1 MRILLTSNRGAGHL
15 GPLFPFARSF
25 LDAGHDVV
33 LAAPASQREMVEAA
47 GVPFHPL
54 PEPPQDQIDDVQRA
68 FPQLTNMEAGERMM
82 QQVFAGIMA
91 QASLPELLRL
101 LAARRPAVV
110 LREPTEYAGLLAAER
125 LAVPHGRIALMA
137 HAAETWAVP
146 LVAPVLDRHRERL
159 GTRYDPFGSQIARAP
174 YLTVL
179 PEAMEDPADTG
190 SDHALRFREE
200 QPAARPLPNWWGD
213 DDRPLVYATYGS
225 VVPTLPGFEPLFRAT
240 AAALGAL
247 PVRALFTVGN
257 DVDLAA
263 LGPVPANVHVERWVP
278 QADVMPHAAAMIS
291 HGGAGTTRMALAAG
305 VPAVVVPAIA
315 DQPRNAER
323 VAQLGAGIG
332 FGGAEEAMS
341 GLEDAVR
348 RLVED
353 PSYRAA
359 ARAVADEVSA
369 LPPVS
374 AAAAALTGWLRP
386 ARAA

>member
-1 MRILLTSNRGAGHL
+1 MTSSWPRRG
-15 GPLFPFARSF
+15 
-25 LDAGHDVV
+25 
-33 LAAPASQREMVEAA
+33 SQREMVEAA

-54 PEPPQDQIDDVQRA
+54 PEPPQDQIDEVQRP
-68 FPQLTNMEAGERMM
+68 FREISHEEAGHRMM

-91 QASLPELLRL
+91 QASLPELVRM

-125 LAVPHGRIALMA
+125 LAVPHGRIGIMA
-137 HAAETWAVP
+137 HATETWSLP

-159 GTRYDPFGSQIARAP
+159 GTRYDPFGRQISRSA
-174 YLTVL
+174 YLTVV
-179 PEAMEDPADTG
+179 PEAMEDPADVG
-190 SDHALRFREE
+190 PEHALRFREE
-200 QPAARPLPNWWGD
+200 QPAARPLPAWWRD
-213 DDRPLVYATYGS
+213 DERPLVYATYGS

-257 DVDLAA
+257 DVDLEA
-263 LGPVPANVHVERWVP
+263 LGSVPPNVHVERWVP

-305 VPAVVVPAIA
+305 VPAVVVPSIA

-323 VAQLGAGIG
+323 VAELGAGIG
-332 FGGAEEAMS
+332 FSGAEEAIA
-341 GLEDAVR
+341 GLRDAVR
-348 RLVED
+348 RLIEE
-353 PSYRAA
+353 PSYGAA
-359 ARAVADEVSA
+359 ARRVAAEVAA

-374 AAAAALTGWLRP
+374 EAGCGARGLAHTRP
-386 ARAA
+386 RRVIPRCTPRPKQLGCPKCH

>member
-1 MRILLTSNRGAGHL
+1 M
-15 GPLFPFARSF
+15 
-25 LDAGHDVV
+25 
-33 LAAPASQREMVEAA
+33 
-47 GVPFHPL
+47 
-54 PEPPQDQIDDVQRA
+54 
-68 FPQLTNMEAGERMM
+68 
-82 QQVFAGIMA
+82 
-91 QASLPELLRL
+91 

-125 LAVPHGRIALMA
+125 LAVPHGRIAIMA
-137 HAAETWAVP
+137 HAMERWSVP
-146 LVAPVLDRHRERL
+146 VVAPVLDGHRERL
-159 GTRYDPFGSQIARAP
+159 GTRYDPLGRQITRAP
-174 YLTVL
+174 YLTVV

-190 SDHALRFREE
+190 PAHALRFREE
-200 QPAARPLPNWWGD
+200 PPAARPLPAWWGD

-257 DVDLAA
+257 DVDLEA
-263 LGPVPANVHVERWVP
+263 LGPVAANVHVERWVP
-278 QADVMPHAAAMIS
+278 QADVMPHAAAMIT

-305 VPAVVVPAIA
+305 VPAVIVPAIA
-315 DQPRNAER
+315 DQPRNAGR
-323 VAQLGAGIG
+323 VEELGAGIG
-332 FGGAEEAMS
+332 FGGAEQAMR

-348 RLVED
+348 RLIEE

-359 ARAVADEVSA
+359 ARRVADEVAA